1 MNGFADDVWPA
12 EKRVAGRELRD
23 IQVGYELANIDDVD
37 DTLLSKLVAFEGT
50 DRNRYFVN
58 ALLALG
64 RRDGDFFDK
73 GIAALCERRR

>member
-1 MNGFADDVWPA
+1 
-12 EKRVAGRELRD
+12 
-23 IQVGYELANIDDVD
+23 
-37 DTLLSKLVAFEGT
+37 LSKLVALEGT

-73 GIAALCERRR
+73 GIADLCERRR